1 MEKSSLGDRLGLTL
15 TIVLG
20 LNVFQIVIIDN
31 MPATGYLTNMHS
43 FLLASTEIVMVVAVE
58 NLIVNA
64 ASKRR
69 ATLESTLNAFLRA
82 VDKPTTKVKGVEMKE
97 MDSNIGNT
105 LLGGTQK
112 DSDLE
117 SNLKTNP
124 MFLKGLKKFKSNASS
139 DVSEDSTGG
148 DSEPDPTFVRRS
160 KKFRGFGCCKSWNK
174 IIYWVDDYLD
184 IVSTIIFPIGKK

>member
-1 MEKSSLGDRLGLTL
+1 
-15 TIVLG
+15 
-20 LNVFQIVIIDN
+20 
-31 MPATGYLTNMHS
+31 
-43 FLLASTEIVMVVAVE
+43 
-58 NLIVNA
+58 
-64 ASKRR
+64 
-69 ATLESTLNAFLRA
+69 
-82 VDKPTTKVKGVEMKE
+82 MKE